1 MKTWII
7 HQNIAGEDGL
17 HYCKKHNKLV
27 KNFRACGKCD
37 YFFGSIQGQGVEC
50 NWEDD
55 VPEGTPAYMTIYDPN
70 REIAR
75 VNNLM
80 DKGSVKKG

>member
-7 HQNIAGEDGL
+7 HQNVAEENGL
-17 HYCKKHNKLV
+17 HYCKKYNKLV
-27 KNFRACGKCD
+27 KNFHGCSHCD
-37 YFFGSIQGQGVEC
+37 HFFGTLQGQGVEC
-50 NWEDD
+50 QWEDD
-55 VPEGTPAYMTIYDPN
+55 VPKGSPSYMTVIDPR

-80 DKGSVKKG
+80 EKGSVKKG

>member
-7 HQNIAGEDGL
+7 HQNVAGYGGL
-17 HYCKKHNKLV
+17 HYCKKYNKLTTS
-27 KNFRACGKCD
+27 FSACSRCD
-37 YFFGSIQGQGVEC
+37 YFFGSLQGEGVEC

-55 VPEGTPAYMTIYDPN
+55 VPEGSPAYMTILNPKT
-70 REIAR
+70 EIAR

>member
-7 HQNIAGEDGL
+7 HQNIAGSDGL
-17 HYCKKHNKLV
+17 HYCKKYNKLTT
-27 KNFRACGKCD
+27 NFRACSKCG
-37 YFFGSIQGQGVEC
+37 YFFGSLQGQGVEC

-55 VPEGTPAYMTIYDPN
+55 VPEDASSYMTIHNPKD
-70 REIAR
+70 EIAR

-80 DKGSVKKG
+80 DKGSVKRG

>member
-7 HQNIAGEDGL
+7 HQNVAEENGL
-17 HYCKKHNKLV
+17 HYCKKYNKLV
-27 KNFRACGKCD
+27 KNFHGCSRCD
-37 YFFGSIQGQGVEC
+37 HFFGTLQGQGVEC
-50 NWEDD
+50 QWEDD
-55 VPEGTPAYMTIYDPN
+55 VPKGSPSYMTVIDPR

-80 DKGSVKKG
+80 EKGSVKKG